1 MKMPKALLMR
11 ILIRFRDVGLGLLV
25 VKRRHVVGL
34 LVVKR
39 QHNGFVVGL
48 KPLLLGMTKGVATV
62 CFITGKP
69 FEGVDSTLIGFD
81 GMT

>member
-25 VKRRHVVGL
+25 VKRRHVVGFL
-34 LVVKR
+34 VKR

-81 GMT
+81 GIMT

>member
-1 MKMPKALLMR
+1 MPKALLMR

-25 VKRRHVVGL
+25 VKRRHVVGFL
-34 LVVKR
+34 VKR

-81 GMT
+81 GIMT